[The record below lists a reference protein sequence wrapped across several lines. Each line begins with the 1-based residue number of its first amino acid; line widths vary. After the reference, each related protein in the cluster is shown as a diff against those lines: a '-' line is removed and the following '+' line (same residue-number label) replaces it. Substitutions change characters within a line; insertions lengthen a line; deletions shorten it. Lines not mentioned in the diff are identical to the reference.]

1 MGYIVGRV
9 IAETPEG
16 RPSEIERLSLF
27 DRNEFDFSTAIGFA
41 ERLLEERSTSDNIVV
56 TTDRA
61 IQNISEQHPEL
72 DVIWSSHDS
81 PVLRNRYLGLSNEQ
95 WTETEDH
102 SFMFE
107 VQSDKPSVYFDIDG
121 TLGKWYADGRGYSSL
136 EEIIDPANHYFRDI
150 EPHEFMIQLAEELQN
165 RGRDVCIISAADR
178 DTIRDKM
185 EWVHENMP
193 FIKDE
198 NVFFSPIGTDKTK
211 FIKDNAEISVLIDDY
226 NKNLDVW
233 KGQAVKAINTVNSHQ
248 DKYPEIDM
256 TIPEA
261 EMLKNKERLEKI
273 ERLAESGA
281 FPERDIDDMKMSMA
295 QSMARQLKNACLI
308 VEDALTATN
317 EKSKAINYEIEE
329 RNNDSMVTKEEN
341 GYSVNGRHIDSQAAR
356 ELAAFIDHENYR
368 EDIIGQLDSQYGD
381 TLTEKLPEE
390 LLNKIVDEYADRRGE
405 GEWVTHADE
414 AIRTFRSEIEA
425 IQHSPIEMYHRDA
438 EDGFKS
444 VDGFDITTSDSSTVR
459 IITQEDG
466 KDATPNMFT
475 QELGQKPKYLGEGA
489 KLSET
494 AYGEALN
501 ILKDSP
507 LVSDNIKK
515 WANDSLETA
524 NEMIAKLK
532 ESGYKS
538 FEMETA
544 IGNIQFEAFPFQGAE
559 DVKSIADID
568 GYTTDSDIITGGGQN
583 IYSYASDIVNAEA
596 LQRENELGKIHLQE
610 YFEKNVLPIKDIP
623 YSELSEDQKDI
634 MGMYSDMHKDY
645 YFHRPHSEEQNV
657 CYQHY
662 LQKESA
668 KEEAMKSDLKDYVM
682 ALEEPLIE
690 SDGESS
696 PYVQFYAAMYDEG
709 LKNII
714 DRTAILDKTP
724 DYNSLEDII
733 NTDNAYLNAYLAA
746 YDNGEVK
753 LSVMLDGGERAA
765 LVPLTPDEQKAFKE
779 LAEQALEKDGGVRG
793 TIHYEDKEALEI
805 LQQEVKD
812 NPDGYKMYFSYDE
825 KIASDTIAEAFND
838 YKEMVQNAE
847 QNGTE
852 PDYSTFSDY
861 LNQTV
866 CEKWNMFEAQEETLE
881 SSFKYGKS
889 QEQLQTVEDY
899 LDRNNM
905 TLSEALEREGF
916 AGVTYDLKDIVGEY
930 KMNVMLTTP
939 VEQNFDMGS
948 IASMF
953 SEHDAEWVNKRLEDM
968 TAKEQEKHFDN
979 ALTYVVYQQG
989 HTLSEVAKAYYE
1001 NKPIENEFVKSIV
1014 DELDEF
1020 PSYSMAETTALVT
1033 LNKEGLQVLDQIAK
1047 GEGDITFSKDTMIG
1061 LYNEWQGT
1069 GSQLEI
1075 QLEKPLTVPADMVRN
1090 VQIEGQKSDYTH
1102 GYTVNDT
1109 YGLIGECWKGEI
1121 SKSEEPAKSI
1131 EITKAYLNDLP
1142 NIKDVIKEAAQPEKP
1157 KIKQQGVEM

>member
-1 MGYIVGRV
+1 
-9 IAETPEG
+9 
-16 RPSEIERLSLF
+16 
-27 DRNEFDFSTAIGFA
+27 
-41 ERLLEERSTSDNIVV
+41 
-56 TTDRA
+56 
-61 IQNISEQHPEL
+61 
-72 DVIWSSHDS
+72 
-81 PVLRNRYLGLSNEQ
+81 
-95 WTETEDH
+95 
-102 SFMFE
+102 
-107 VQSDKPSVYFDIDG
+107 
-121 TLGKWYADGRGYSSL
+121 
-136 EEIIDPANHYFRDI
+136 
-150 EPHEFMIQLAEELQN
+150 
-165 RGRDVCIISAADR
+165 
-178 DTIRDKM
+178 
-185 EWVHENMP
+185 
-193 FIKDE
+193 
-198 NVFFSPIGTDKTK
+198 
-211 FIKDNAEISVLIDDY
+211 
-226 NKNLDVW
+226 
-233 KGQAVKAINTVNSHQ
+233 
-248 DKYPEIDM
+248 
-256 TIPEA
+256 
-261 EMLKNKERLEKI
+261 
-273 ERLAESGA
+273 
-281 FPERDIDDMKMSMA
+281 
-295 QSMARQLKNACLI
+295 
-308 VEDALTATN
+308 
-317 EKSKAINYEIEE
+317 
-329 RNNDSMVTKEEN
+329 
-341 GYSVNGRHIDSQAAR
+341 
-356 ELAAFIDHENYR
+356 
-368 EDIIGQLDSQYGD
+368 
-381 TLTEKLPEE
+381 
-390 LLNKIVDEYADRRGE
+390 
-405 GEWVTHADE
+405 
-414 AIRTFRSEIEA
+414 
-425 IQHSPIEMYHRDA
+425 
-438 EDGFKS
+438 
-444 VDGFDITTSDSSTVR
+444 
-459 IITQEDG
+459 
-466 KDATPNMFT
+466 MFT

-568 GYTTDSDIITGGGQN
+568 GYTTDSDVITGGGQN

-690 SDGESS
+690 SDGENS

-1020 PSYSMAETTALVT
+1020 PSYSMAEMTALVT

-1061 LYNEWQGT
+1061 LYNEWQGA

>member
-9 IAETPEG
+9 MAETPEG

-41 ERLLEERSTSDNIVV
+41 ERLLEEGNTSDNIVV

-61 IQNISEQHPEL
+61 LQNISEQHPEL

-308 VEDALTATN
+308 VEDALTAAN
-317 EKSKAINYEIEE
+317 EKIKAINYEIEE

-444 VDGFDITTSDSSTVR
+444 AGGFDITTSDGSTVR

-568 GYTTDSDIITGGGQN
+568 GYTTDSDVITGGGQN

-1020 PSYSMAETTALVT
+1020 PSYSMAEMTALVT

-1061 LYNEWQGT
+1061 LYNEWQGA

-1075 QLEKPLTVPADMVRN
+1075 QLEKPLTVPADMVKN